1 VTVEAWKILKISEA
15 VRRSGGRLT
24 LVQLRGL
31 VRGEGACEVTSKE
44 PAKKRK
50 GKEQD
55 KEKLDLDAIAGGN
68 VTLTKDVSG
77 SAYSLSRLSDLFQET
92 EYLIVHLLVL
102 GYLEETY
109 HSTSYRISVYLT
121 CGPQALRLTRLPKES
136 LKSER
141 APKIECSFRKAF
153 RKPRSKKVKDSC
165 SKVPTEKTATPSQ
178 GQKAAK
184 RKREL
189 SSSEEEN
196 GDDEDED
203 EDEDGN
209 DNRESGE
216 EDSADHDWD
225 NEQAK
230 TLCYGDVTL
239 FLLPNPD
246 GIRDLL
252 GMEVDICHSKGH
264 QRKPKRLVT
273 YPFLIQTTS
282 SLRNIVRSLFSPRL
296 KTSSSTSFCS

>member
-1 VTVEAWKILKISEA
+1 M
-15 VRRSGGRLT
+15 
-24 LVQLRGL
+24 
-31 VRGEGACEVTSKE
+31 
-44 PAKKRK
+44 
-50 GKEQD
+50 
-55 KEKLDLDAIAGGN
+55 
-68 VTLTKDVSG
+68 
-77 SAYSLSRLSDLFQET
+77 
-92 EYLIVHLLVL
+92 
-102 GYLEETY
+102 
-109 HSTSYRISVYLT
+109 
-121 CGPQALRLTRLPKES
+121 
-136 LKSER
+136 
-141 APKIECSFRKAF
+141 
-153 RKPRSKKVKDSC
+153 
-165 SKVPTEKTATPSQ
+165 
-178 GQKAAK
+178 
-184 RKREL
+184 
-189 SSSEEEN
+189 
-196 GDDEDED
+196 
-203 EDEDGN
+203 GN